1 MGFRTATT
9 VEALLWYYYSPIVGH
24 PPSGYGDLTLLWLCP
39 SYGECVFLHAAF
51 SLSLYMR
58 SLFLWVPASSC
69 LCLRF
74 WKTWAHILL
83 LCHLPFASNLDVFKQ
98 HNLSPCSSNV
108 CLKLYVLSPRTLP
121 PLALHTETKRNQQ
134 LSMATFL
141 PPFWG
146 QNGHGPKSMRAGV
159 LQGVYAL
166 PEAGPLSSVSSDS
179 RQISFPSLLPSPW
192 LH

>member
-1 MGFRTATT
+1 MGIWFYCDCA
-9 VEALLWYYYSPIVGH
+9 
-24 PPSGYGDLTLLWLCP
+24 PP
-39 SYGECVFLHAAF
+39 
-51 SLSLYMR
+51 MR
-58 SLFLWVPASSC
+58 SHLVACSFFFVFVYEVSFFVGSGILLSMFEI
-69 LCLRF
+69 LRF

-98 HNLSPCSSNV
+98 HNLGPCSSNV
-108 CLKLYVLSPRTLP
+108 CLKLCVLSPRTLP
-121 PLALHTETKRNQQ
+121 PLALHTETKKNRQ

-159 LQGVYAL
+159 LQGAYAL
-166 PEAGPLSSVSSDS
+166 PEAGPLSSVSSDPF